1 MLRCKNSKFW
11 LQNPTMLFCN
21 FDIVPLESMKTAE
34 QMNTLT
40 RLVVIIFVILI
51 LLQFKYSVLFL
62 LLSLLMII
70 ILYFLQIKQMDN
82 FRTESYNGVPN
93 YHTLPKLRRTGEKV
107 TRTPQSCTICDDS
120 FYLDKAPDSPGVFN
134 NPNYVSKNQRL
145 VGGPNPKT
153 LIPPVVTPPSSD
165 LSYWRTTNLVDHSA
179 INSMSQIDLY
189 QSGYFES
196 DCCPSNLD
204 KSYTKYNHEYEV
216 ILQDPKGSTPL
227 IDRGE
232 NLIRIDLLEEKK
244 KERNKLKKGK
254 EQTETKE
261 EFEYTY
267 PYLKTNNKSPETK
280 IGSVVIPNEPGMVN
294 VNCGYNPDQLFSAG
308 LPTNYPAGNCEKDPA
323 MKIYNENLFTQTI
336 QPGVYT
342 RNEINEPINSN
353 IGISFQQQFEP
364 TTITTDPDSGDLLFT
379 EHDPR
384 IIEPIEI
391 KPNVDIMTAATEANV
406 YDPRFSGYGTSYRS
420 FTERVTGQP
429 RFYYDDIDAIRMPN
443 YIVRSD
449 IDNQPFADKYGPIP
463 EGDEFGNKWNADIR
477 TLADDAWLGGSLQFR
492 TELQERLMRK
502 NNANAW
508 QQRQA
513 PIRTGGQRMLGGMS
527 CK

>member
-1 MLRCKNSKFW
+1 
-11 LQNPTMLFCN
+11 
-21 FDIVPLESMKTAE
+21 MKMAE
-34 QMNTLT
+34 QMNALT
-40 RLVVIIFVILI
+40 RLILFIFVILI
-51 LLQFKYSVLFL
+51 LLKFKYSVLFL

-70 ILYFLQIKQMDN
+70 ILYFLQIKQMDK
-82 FRTESYNGVPN
+82 FKTESYNGVPN
-93 YHTLPKLRRTGEKV
+93 YHALPKLRRTGEPLS
-107 TRTPQSCTICDDS
+107 RTPESCTICNDS
-120 FYLDKAPDSPGVFN
+120 FPLDKSTTPDGSPGVYN

-153 LIPPVVTPPSSD
+153 LIPPVITPPSSD

-179 INSMSQIDLY
+179 VNSMSQIDLY
-189 QSGYFES
+189 QSGYFDS

-204 KSYTKYNHEYEV
+204 YSYTKYDHEYEV
-216 ILQDPKGSTPL
+216 LLQDPENTTPL

-232 NLIRIDLLEEKK
+232 NLIRVDLLEEKK
-244 KERNKLKKGK
+244 RQRNKLKKNK
-254 EQTETKE
+254 EQTEIKE
-261 EFEYTY
+261 DFEYSY
-267 PYLKTNNKSPETK
+267 PYLKTKKPLTEGRGNLRR
-280 IGSVVIPNEPGMVN
+280 VVIPNEPGMVN
-294 VNCGYNPDQLFSAG
+294 VDCGYDPDQLFDAG
-308 LPTNYPAGNCEKDPA
+308 LPTNYAAGNCQKNPA
-323 MKIYNENLFTQTI
+323 MKTYNENLFTQTI
-336 QPGVYT
+336 QPGVFS
-342 RNEINEPINSN
+342 RNEINEPINAN

-364 TTITTDPDSGDLLFT
+364 TTITTDPNSGDLLFT
-379 EHDPR
+379 ENDPR

-391 KPNVDIMTAATEANV
+391 KPNVDVMTSATEANV

-477 TLADDAWLGGSLQFR
+477 TLANDAWLGGSLQFR